1 MGFRKI
7 SVFNKY
13 WPFTFM
19 KLTPEQKLAQ
29 IYLIMLAY
37 NEGDVDEV
45 KAVKS
50 IKKIV
55 LQK

>member
-1 MGFRKI
+1 
-7 SVFNKY
+7 
-13 WPFTFM
+13 M
-19 KLTPEQKLAQ
+19 KLMPEQKLAQ

-45 KAVKS
+45 RAVKS

-55 LQK
+55 LNK